1 MDCYENQNP
10 IRILHVVQRMEA
22 AGVQSFIMNIYR
34 EIDRTKVQFDFL
46 THYSER
52 QFYDDEIEKL
62 GGRIYRL
69 SIREDKNFIKYRRDL
84 KTFFLNHPEYKIV
97 HGHMDSLGFFY
108 LGAARKAGVPV
119 RIAHAHNVIEGGN
132 LIKRLRHLLN
142 RFYKTNA
149 TFLTACSIEAGT
161 YMFGSDSFKVIHNP
175 IDVDKFKYS
184 QAIREQVR
192 KELDIGESMVIGN
205 VGRFAQQKN
214 HRFLLDVFKKIN
226 SEVPNAKLILVGKG
240 ELIDEITDYG
250 DKLGLKDRILYL
262 GVRADVNRI
271 YQAMD
276 AFVFPSKFEGL
287 GIVAIEA
294 QASGLPTICS
304 ENVPSSAGV
313 TDLFCQL
320 SLSESSDVWS
330 EKIISKVQENERKD
344 QSGKLKESGYD
355 VKTVSKELISMY
367 EKMIGGGYRPNLVNP
382 PILLPSVSKNLCKE
396 VAA

>member
-1 MDCYENQNP
+1 MDCYENQTP

-52 QFYDDEIEKL
+52 QFYDDEIERL

-69 SIREDKNFIKYRRDL
+69 SVREDKDFIKYIRDL
-84 KTFFLNHPEYKIV
+84 KKFFMSHPEYKIV

-108 LGAARKAGVPV
+108 LGAAKNAGVPV
-119 RIAHAHNVIEGGN
+119 RIAHAHNVIESGN
-132 LIKRLRHLLN
+132 LIKRLRHQIN

-149 TFLTACSIEAGT
+149 TFLAACSMEAGV
-161 YMFGSDSFKVIHNP
+161 YMFGCDSFKVIHNP
-175 IDVDKFKYS
+175 IEVDRFKYS
-184 QAIREQVR
+184 SVIREQVR
-192 KELDIGESMVIGN
+192 KELNIGENIVIGN
-205 VGRFAQQKN
+205 IGRFAQQKN
-214 HRFLLDVFKKIN
+214 HSFLLDIFKQIN
-226 SEVPNAKLILVGKG
+226 SKVSNAKLVLVGKG
-240 ELIDEITDYG
+240 ELMNKIIDYG
-250 DKLGLKDRILYL
+250 DELGLKDRILYL
-262 GVRADVNRI
+262 GVRSDVNRI

-304 ENVPSSAGV
+304 ENVPLSAGV

-320 SLSESSDVWS
+320 SLSDSSDVWA
-330 EKIISKVQENERKD
+330 EKIISEVQKNERKD
-344 QSGKLKESGYD
+344 QSGKLKNAGYD
-355 VKTVSKELISMY
+355 VGTVSNELISMY
-367 EKMIGGGYRPNLVNP
+367 EKMWGVH
-382 PILLPSVSKNLCKE
+382 
-396 VAA
+396 A

>member
-1 MDCYENQNP
+1 MECYENQTP

-34 EIDRTKVQFDFL
+34 AIDRNKVQFDFL

-52 QFYDDEIEKL
+52 QFYDDEIERL

-69 SIREDKNFIKYRRDL
+69 SVREDKDFIKYIRDL
-84 KTFFLNHPEYKIV
+84 KKFFMSHPEYKIV

-108 LGAARKAGVPV
+108 LGAAKNAGVPI
-119 RIAHAHNVIEGGN
+119 RIAHAHTLIEGGD
-132 LIKRLRHLLN
+132 LIKRLRHQLN

-149 TFLTACSIEAGT
+149 TFLAACSIEAGV
-161 YMFGSDSFKVIHNP
+161 YMFGNNTFKVIHNP
-175 IDVDKFKYS
+175 IEIDKFKYNPS
-184 QAIREQVR
+184 IREQVR
-192 KELDIGESMVIGN
+192 KEFNIEESMVIGN
-205 VGRFAQQKN
+205 VGRFAQSKN
-214 HRFLLDVFKKIN
+214 HHFLLEVLNKIKYKI
-226 SEVPNAKLILVGKG
+226 PNTKLVLIGNG
-240 ELIDEITDYG
+240 ELMGEIKSYG
-250 DKLGLKDRILYL
+250 NKLGLNDAILYL
-262 GVRADVNRI
+262 GVRSDVNRI

-320 SLSESSDVWS
+320 SLSDKSDVWA
-330 EKIISKVQENERKD
+330 EKIISEVQRNERKD
-344 QSGKLKESGYD
+344 QSGKLKKAGYD
-355 VKTVSKELISMY
+355 VRTVSSELISMY
-367 EKMIGGGYRPNLVNP
+367 EKMWGGTCLDHINVYTSSPYDYIVFNY
-382 PILLPSVSKNLCKE
+382 E